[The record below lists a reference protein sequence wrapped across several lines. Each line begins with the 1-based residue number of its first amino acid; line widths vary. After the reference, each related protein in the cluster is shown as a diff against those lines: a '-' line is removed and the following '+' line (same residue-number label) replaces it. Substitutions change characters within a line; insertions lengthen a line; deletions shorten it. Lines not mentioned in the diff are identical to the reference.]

1 MILARNRPV
10 YQALVTIAGILLA
23 FGLAL
28 LLYPYL
34 QFPYHPSGSGII
46 GWISVHQYPKGNEF
60 FYFIVALVGLPAS
73 ICLAWWLSGS
83 RPSMIYPTS
92 FLADEDDE
100 QKRIHTPGSRSDT
113 SLHPIMSW
121 VLNVLIALRR
131 PLVYLLVPVL
141 IYVLHYSGW
150 IHGDIDLFHEGER
163 LAPLN
168 EMLHRGIPYGDI
180 YLQHGLFQNAYLSW
194 TASKAFGPTLEGLR
208 RLERILDPLG
218 YISLYFL
225 GTQVFRRRLLFACLT
240 VLVSSAEHT
249 SISPRHSLG
258 LLSLAVTAGYLH
270 HQRQRGIFAGWQPFH
285 HYQSDNTPGWRKLL
299 RFCLTFGWR
308 LILAGIFSS
317 LAFWYSTEIGLYTTA
332 ATGIFLFT
340 YSLQPSQPLNRRPIP
355 LICYGAGFLVGFLPI
370 SVYFIWHGALDD
382 LVRNTY
388 IQTKYQIDTWGLK
401 FPGLMEILHQPSW
414 KQLVLS
420 EGFRW
425 YLPIILFLITISY
438 LTHQWL
444 CRRLWTS
451 ISDQKLLL
459 ILLGGTAFFRT
470 ALGRSDG
477 GHLVYGSTF
486 VWLLICFF
494 FDHIIGR
501 LVYFFRRKQ
510 WITFGLISIL
520 VLNSLIGVSWY
531 ANQVHR
537 PLKSLSAKWHRLWH
551 RPAKPVIER
560 QLARAGQVQI
570 PEHRIDQIE
579 QVVEYIQSETD
590 SEECIFDF
598 TSQGAYYFF
607 ANRPSASRYHQV
619 AYASTPEMQQEIVEA
634 LEVDQ
639 TQLVIFKTGGWFDNI
654 DGIPSEERHPV
665 VARYLS
671 QHYRLATDINGVQI
685 LKRKSAKE
693 KQNENY

>member
-1 MILARNRPV
+1 MLLARNQPV
-10 YQALVTIAGILLA
+10 YQVLVTIAGILLA

-34 QFPYHPSGSGII
+34 QFPYHPSRSGIV
-46 GWISVHQYPKGNEF
+46 GWISVHQYPKSNEF

-73 ICLAWWLSGS
+73 ICLVWWLSGS
-83 RPSMIYPTS
+83 RPSRIRPTS
-92 FLADEDDE
+92 FLTDEDAE
-100 QKRIHTPGSRSDT
+100 QERIHPPGSGAGT
-113 SLHPIMSW
+113 SLHPMMPW

-131 PLVYLLVPVL
+131 LSVYLLVPVL
-141 IYVLHYSGW
+141 IYALHYSGR

-168 EMLHRGIPYGDI
+168 EMLHGGIPYGDV

-194 TASKAFGPTLEGLR
+194 TASKTFGPTLEGLR
-208 RLERILDPLG
+208 LLERILDPLG
-218 YISLYFL
+218 YIALYLL
-225 GTQVFRRRLLFACLT
+225 GTQVFHRGLLFACLT
-240 VLVSSAEHT
+240 VLVSSAEHS

-258 LLSLAVTAGYLH
+258 LLSLAVTVGYLH
-270 HQRQRGIFAGWQPFH
+270 HQRQHGIFAGWQPFH
-285 HYQSDNTPGWRKLL
+285 YDQSDNGLWWRQQL

-308 LILAGIFSS
+308 LILAGFFSS
-317 LAFWYSTEIGLYTTA
+317 LAFWYSTEIGLYTTV
-332 ATGIFLFT
+332 ATGIFLVG
-340 YSLQPSQPLNRRPIP
+340 YSLQPNQSLNRRSIP

-370 SVYFIWHGALDD
+370 SIYFTWHGVLDD

-401 FPGLMEILHQPSW
+401 FPGLIEVLHQPNW

-425 YLPIILFLITISY
+425 YLPIILFLIAISY

-444 CRRLWTS
+444 CHRLWAS

-459 ILLGGTAFFRT
+459 MLLGGIAFFRT

-494 FDHIIGR
+494 FDHIIDR
-501 LVYFFRRKQ
+501 LICFFRRKW
-510 WITFGLISIL
+510 WITFVLTSTL
-520 VLNSLIGVSWY
+520 VLSSLIGVSWY
-531 ANQVHR
+531 VSEVHR

-551 RPAKPVIER
+551 RPAELVIER

-570 PEHRIDQIE
+570 PEHRVDQIE

-590 SEECIFDF
+590 SEERIFDF
-598 TSQGAYYFF
+598 ASQGAYYFF
-607 ANRPSASRYHQV
+607 ANRPSVSRYHQV

-654 DGIPSEERHPV
+654 DGIPSEERHPL

-671 QHYRLATDINGVQI
+671 RHYRLAIDINGVQI
-685 LKRKSAKE
+685 LKRKSIKE